1 MNFIDYI
8 NVQIVCNIVIYFCIG
23 LLAACSYL
31 YFAIPSLNSE
41 DYRVLFPIIFLWPVS
56 IPLYVILYIR
66 IYLFEKIDEFK
77 NKSN

>member
-1 MNFIDYI
+1 MSFIEYV
-8 NVQIVCNIVIYFCIG
+8 NVPVVCNIVMYFCMG

-41 DYRVLFPIIFLWPVS
+41 DYRILFSIVFLWPVT
-56 IPLYVILYIR
+56 IPLYAILYIC

-77 NKSN
+77 NR